1 MAANG
6 GAACAAQ
13 ACCNGPGPSHTEL
26 RGKNTSFKSFLI
38 NLFTMYVLYT
48 ILFPFA
54 DCLEDLSTNGIVTAE
69 NNIDSIYGRPS
80 VFTCPSDLAGGF
92 SSGLTTDICSA
103 LRKRFE
109 RFIVQSQPILGAPPR
124 SPQQENSAFETS
136 VVNVAAAIVVV
147 EPSQPFFSQA
157 PSIPTCLSDLTGGF
171 SSGLTADIC
180 SALRKRFERFIVQS
194 QPVLGAPPRS
204 PQQENS
210 AFETSVVNAAAA
222 IVVVEPSQPFF
233 SQAPSILTCLSD
245 LTGGFSSGLT
255 ADICSALR
263 KRFERFIVQ
272 GQPVRGAPS
281 SSPQQENAA
290 IDVVSAAAAIVVVE
304 PSHPFSSQAPSIPT
318 CLSDL
323 TGGFSSGLTADIC
336 SALRKMFERFLVQ
349 CQPVRGAPPR
359 SPRQEDAAIETPVGS
374 AAAAIV
380 VVEPSQPFFSQ
391 APVLPLMVLPFS
403 KMQPAPHLTKS
414 FLGRPPLS
422 KAQDGA

>member
-109 RFIVQSQPILGAPPR
+109 RFIVQSQPI
-124 SPQQENSAFETS
+124 
-136 VVNVAAAIVVV
+136 
-147 EPSQPFFSQA
+147 
-157 PSIPTCLSDLTGGF
+157 
-171 SSGLTADIC
+171 
-180 SALRKRFERFIVQS
+180 
-194 QPVLGAPPRS
+194 LGAPPRS

-359 SPRQEDAAIETPVGS
+359 SPRQENAAIEAPVGD